1 MFDFIFEII
10 MLYLDFTL
18 FFKVDMEN
26 KNQIQSWPH
35 SLMMGLAIV
44 VIIFWIITICAPS
57 VFWKFMDIILGFFL
71 FTSGISA
78 IINAFKNKD
87 SSLVWLL
94 WIGWFLL
101 ALLWFW
107 LIFSYSQLVWTIMIW
122 VFALWALARWIM
134 LVIYWMNSKEQQPL
148 WRLIIG
154 LWGLLFA
161 LAIIIAVSDKSE
173 ARTLA
178 WICIGISTLFDGI
191 SMLIMALKIKDAPSV
206 QVQLINQAGQNEISQ
221 WEVIITWEISNKSE

>member
-1 MFDFIFEII
+1 MEGKEI
-10 MLYLDFTL
+10 
-18 FFKVDMEN
+18 
-26 KNQIQSWPH
+26 QAWPY

-57 VFWKFMDIILGFFL
+57 IFWKFMDIILGFFL
-71 FTSGISA
+71 FISGISA

-107 LIFSYSQLVWTIMIW
+107 LIFSYSQFVWTIMIW

-134 LVIYWMNSKEQQPL
+134 LVIYWLNSKQQQPL
-148 WRLIIG
+148 WWWIVW
-154 LWGLLFA
+154 LWGFLFI

-173 ARTLA
+173 ARTVA

-191 SMLIMALKIKDAPSV
+191 SMLVMALKIKEATSV
-206 QVQLINQAGQNEISQ
+206 QAQLINQAGQNEISQ
-221 WEVIITWEISNKSE
+221 WEIIITQQIDHESE